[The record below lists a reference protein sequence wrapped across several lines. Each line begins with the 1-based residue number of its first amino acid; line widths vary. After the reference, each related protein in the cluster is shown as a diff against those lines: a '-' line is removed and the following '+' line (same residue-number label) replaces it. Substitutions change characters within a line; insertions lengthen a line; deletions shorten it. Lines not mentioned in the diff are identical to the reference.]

1 MPLRAYTSPRS
12 IAIQLLSCKELAHRL
27 AILPSTELRASML
40 ADSRE
45 ELVASLP
52 IARLVEA
59 WPAIDHNAKE
69 RKTISAERKR
79 VLPRRSIDFI
89 LASPAIVDS
98 SLICADARTLS
109 AYARDVSE

>member
-1 MPLRAYTSPRS
+1 MAYTSPRS

-27 AILPSTELRASML
+27 AILPSTALRASML

-69 RKTISAERKR
+69 RKTIRGGGKGELPGRRKASI
-79 VLPRRSIDFI
+79 LPPQELTEAWLI
-89 LASPAIVDS
+89 LEIHG
-98 SLICADARTLS
+98 LLS
-109 AYARDVSE
+109 RNGGAGSG